1 MNPQSATL
9 PAAPA
14 LVNGAASQAPGTAAA
29 DVSGVPAAP
38 SIVTNIPVHTQQT
51 IAAPAGEDAELD
63 KIMQD
68 VGHEMKKEDD
78 KPQHHG
84 FLGLGHKPKPLV
96 KVASQPIRQQPP
108 AAMPAAPLPAAVP
121 QAQPQAA
128 ALPKPKTQ
136 HSIPVFVIFVA
147 FLVTGFLVAAAVA
160 AYRQS

>member
-108 AAMPAAPLPAAVP
+108 AAMPAA
-121 QAQPQAA
+121 